1 MRITGYGTP
10 IEKECNYPTIR
21 CLLRKHQ
28 IPTSEIDDLLDKL
41 KGEMIFCLVID
52 EPTCTLILD
61 QLPEGTTELL
71 IETKCT
77 TKC

>member
-1 MRITGYGTP
+1 MRITGYGPPT
-10 IEKECNYPTIR
+10 EKECNYPTIR
-21 CLLRKHQ
+21 RILRKHR
-28 IPTSEIDDLLDKL
+28 IPTSEIGDLLGKL
-41 KGEMIFCLVID
+41 NGEMTFCLIID

-61 QLPEGTTELL
+61 QLPEGTTKLL